1 MTEFRFSNDIGRV
14 FHGQVELQHLRS
26 WGTGW
31 AFVRSS
37 DSLVF
42 VDNHDNQRDGNPNIL
57 SYKHGDKY
65 RMALAWALSHP
76 YGNVRIMSSFDFKVK
91 DQGPPHDGNFNI
103 LSPTINPDGSC
114 GNGWVCEHRW
124 PLTMKMVDFRN
135 VAESA
140 PLSMWGENG
149 KDQVAFSRGNRTFIA
164 FNRQNSD
171 LDQTLKTH
179 LPPGTYCDIISGRR
193 DDSNKCTGSSVAV
206 NADGTAHI
214 KLPANSNGSM
224 LAIHVGSNSKL
235 N

>member
-31 AFVRSS
+31 SFVRSS

-57 SYKHGDKY
+57 SYKHGEKY

-91 DQGPPHDGNFNI
+91 DQGPPHDGHFNI
-103 LSPTINPDGSC
+103 LSPIINADGTC

-124 PLTMKMVDFRN
+124 PLTTKMVDFRN
-135 VAESA
+135 VADAA
-140 PLSMWGENG
+140 PLSMWWENG
-149 KDQVAFSRGNRTFIA
+149 KDQIAFSRGNRTFIA
-164 FNRQNSD
+164 FNRQNAD

-179 LPPGTYCDIISGRR
+179 LPSGTYCDIISGRR
-193 DDSNKCTGSSVAV
+193 DNSNKCTGSSVVV

-214 KLPANSNGSM
+214 KLPANSNGSI
-224 LAIHVGSNSKL
+224 LAIHVGSLSKL